1 MNAQDLLIA
10 HGEKI
15 LVLIV
20 VAASGYGL
28 YGTFT
33 NPDIRPQDI
42 SMERINDMV
51 AKVEKV
57 RAEIAP
63 PVMKPPPNYLDEMT
77 ARWAVEL
84 PSHKFMTWLS
94 AVTDVGPGDFRGAHY
109 YVYEIRA
116 PKISASD
123 AIGTIN
129 VSIELPATVR
139 TTGDPRISDAASK
152 VWTLESRVD
161 NTAQWA
167 GLIVEQK
174 VGNGEWKPVATNDIK
189 NGVVLL
195 KGDAAP
201 VNFSV
206 KTTEPWQRYSFR
218 ARLAA
223 RVTGLPP
230 DKATSKD
237 VEQSVLVFQGTYPE
251 ESINWEQLSKQ
262 IVAGDKAA
270 LDKFAVGTKHG
281 LLATTLKPSEML
293 YYSTDSDE
301 ASLIG
306 SSSIRFVFE
315 KVMLDFQDPTK
326 SGASFLLTKYL
337 RDPKDQTKGMWL
349 LKPVQFKT
357 KLNDGI
363 GQPDVKIPDPF
374 RQAEANKQGLSR
386 IEDLSTAFV
395 VSEVKTKVKRVLYY
409 EIQPKSRPN
418 GGRAKDLEVIP
429 KEIETEMV
437 VLTNTQTGSTLT
449 LPSCERIVKPNKPLS
464 YFYPDFS
471 TAQINEVDDFK
482 KDPAGFK
489 QRELIPPAPIM
500 HEPGTGPLE
509 DLRKRRND
517 DLLATDTKYFEL
529 ADGRII
535 YFEHV
540 NNRVV
545 VLIKPGSEAA
555 ADAAA
560 AAKKEAEIAAAAAAE
575 AAKRKADEEKAK
587 APASAK

>member
-33 NPDIRPQDI
+33 NPEIRPQDI
-42 SMERINDMV
+42 SMDRINEMV

-63 PVMKPPPNYLDEMT
+63 PVMKAPPNYLDEMT

-84 PSHKFMTWLS
+84 PTHKHMAWLS
-94 AVTDVGPGDFRGAHY
+94 AVTDVGPADFRGAHY
-109 YVYEIRA
+109 YVYELRS

-129 VSIELPATVR
+129 VSLELPTSSR
-139 TTGDPRISDAASK
+139 TTGDPRISDAPNK
-152 VWTLESRVD
+152 IWNLEGRAD

-167 GLIVEQK
+167 GLVIEQK
-174 VGNGEWKPVATNDIK
+174 IGNGEWKPVVTNEIK
-189 NGVVLL
+189 NGLFFL
-195 KGDAAP
+195 KGDPAP
-201 VNFSV
+201 INFSI

-223 RVTGLPP
+223 RVTGLAP

-237 VEQSVLVFQGTYPE
+237 VEHSVLVYQGTYPE
-251 ESINWEQLSKQ
+251 EPINWEQFSRQ
-262 IVAGDKAA
+262 VVSGDKAF
-270 LDKFAVGTKHG
+270 LDKFAVGTTQG
-281 LLATTLKPSEML
+281 ALSSLLKPAEMT
-293 YYSTDSDE
+293 YFSADSDE

-315 KVMLDFQDPTK
+315 KVNLDFQDPANN
-326 SGASFLLTKYL
+326 GASFLLTKYL
-337 RDPKDQTKGMWL
+337 RDPKDQAKGMWL

-363 GQPDVKIPDPF
+363 GQPDIKIVDPF
-374 RQAEANKQGLSR
+374 RPPEANKPGLSR
-386 IEDLSTAFV
+386 LEDLSTAFV
-395 VSEVKTKVKRVLYY
+395 LTEVKTKVKRVLYY

-418 GGRAKDLEVIP
+418 GGRAKDLEIIP

-449 LPSCERIVKPNKPLS
+449 LPACERIVKPNKPLS

-471 TAQINEVDDFK
+471 GAQINEVDDFK

-489 QRELIPPAPIM
+489 QRELIPQAPIA

-517 DLLATDTKYFEL
+517 DLLSTDTKYYEL
-529 ADGRII
+529 GDGRII

-545 VLIKPGSEAA
+545 VIIKPGSEAA

-560 AAKKEAEIAAAAAAE
+560 AAKKEEEMAAAAAAE
-575 AAKRKADEEKAK
+575 AAKRKAEEEKTK
-587 APASAK
+587 APAK